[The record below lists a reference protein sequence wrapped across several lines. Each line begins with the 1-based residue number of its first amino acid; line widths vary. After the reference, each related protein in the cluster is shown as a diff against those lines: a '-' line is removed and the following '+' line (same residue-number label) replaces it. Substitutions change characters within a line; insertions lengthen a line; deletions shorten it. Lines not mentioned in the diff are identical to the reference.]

1 MWRQAL
7 ATENEVARFG
17 DANPVAMEGVLDAPE
32 TQERAPNAGSP
43 GPVVILTL
51 LTTAPRTARALR
63 SPLLA
68 LSRPVTDD
76 VHSSGVQATSD
87 AWNAWNEGAISVNRP
102 RPVQRST
109 AVSGVAK
116 KL

>member
-43 GPVVILTL
+43 GPVDRPMAERPFPKTVASL
-51 LTTAPRTARALR
+51 LLRRGATT
-63 SPLLA
+63 
-68 LSRPVTDD
+68 
-76 VHSSGVQATSD
+76 
-87 AWNAWNEGAISVNRP
+87 
-102 RPVQRST
+102 
-109 AVSGVAK
+109 
-116 KL
+116 